1 MLEERLIK
9 RDKECINELINN
21 HQKYVKERRN
31 SKQNK

>member
-1 MLEERLIK
+1 MLEERPIK
-9 RDKECINELINN
+9 RDKECINELITN